1 MSKLRAAIVSI
12 ALLALAG
19 CSGAQILNATIPR
32 GGYTIHKDIAYGTE
46 PLQKLDIYV
55 PEKKNGCTVLFFYG
69 GSWQTGSKDMYLF
82 AGQAFASLGCVTA
95 VADYRR
101 YPAVSFPVFVE
112 DSARAAVWVH
122 NHIAAYGGDAGKLFL
137 AGHSAGAY
145 NAMMLA
151 TNTKF
156 LHAAGGTSAW
166 IKGVIGIAGP
176 YDFLPMSDPKI
187 IALFSTAKDTE
198 TQPVTFVHKGM
209 PPVFLA
215 TGDRDTD
222 VLPRN
227 SIRLKAKL
235 EKTGNKVELH
245 TYPGI
250 DHVGIITSLAPLFR
264 ARTTLLQDIGT
275 FIRSR
280 QGTTD

>member
-1 MSKLRAAIVSI
+1 MM
-12 ALLALAG
+12 LLALTG
-19 CSGAQILNATIPR
+19 CSGAQLLNATIPKD
-32 GGYTIHKDIAYGTE
+32 GYSIHKNIAYGAA

-55 PEKKNGCTVLFFYG
+55 PKKNNGCTVLFFYG

-101 YPAVSFPVFVE
+101 YPEVSYPVFIE
-112 DSARAAVWVH
+112 DSARAAVWVQ
-122 NHIAAYGGDAGKLFL
+122 NHISEYGGDGGAFFL

-151 TNTKF
+151 ANKSY
-156 LHAAGGTSAW
+156 LLKAGGDAKL

-176 YDFLPMSDPKI
+176 YDFLPMTDPKI
-187 IALFSTAKDTE
+187 IALFSTGKDTD
-198 TQPVTFVHKGM
+198 TQPVTHVQKGM
-209 PPVFLA
+209 PPIFLA
-215 TGDRDTD
+215 TGDKDTE

-227 SIRLKAKL
+227 SIRLKAQLKQF
-235 EKTGNKVELH
+235 GNDVELH

-264 ARTTLLQDIGT
+264 GRAPLLQDIRA
-275 FIRSR
+275 FIARHSLS
-280 QGTTD
+280 

>member
-1 MSKLRAAIVSI
+1 MKKLRAVLFSMM
-12 ALLALAG
+12 LLALAG

-32 GGYTIHKDIAYGTE
+32 GGYTLHKDIAYGDA

-55 PEKKNGCTVLFFYG
+55 PDKNNGCTVLFFYG

-101 YPAVSFPVFVE
+101 YPAVSYPVFVE

-122 NHIAAYGGDAGKLFL
+122 NHIAAYGGDAGNFFL

-151 TNTKF
+151 ANTSF
-156 LHAAGGTSAW
+156 LRAAGGKAAW

-187 IALFSTAKDTE
+187 IALFSTAKDTD
-198 TQPVTFVHKGM
+198 TQPVTYVHKGM

-215 TGDRDTD
+215 TGDKDTD

-235 EKTGNKVELH
+235 EKSGNKARLH

-264 ARTTLLQDIGT
+264 ARTTLLQDIDA
-275 FIRSR
+275 FIR
-280 QGTTD
+280 GKGGAAN